1 MSQFTTTLTD
11 DELEK
16 VNQCAGRLRLI
27 QSDSATLSPE
37 RRREYLNDE
46 ISQSF
51 KDVSPANRKRLL
63 EALLARFPAGGRM
76 PTDTAPVAPAVTA
89 PQTPETPQA
98 LLERFL
104 KLSAELPQ
112 QQKDAFAKRLA
123 EAGFIAAADKASAGA
138 GVEVTDTMRQRLGIQ
153 PGRDPNMQRLME
165 VTALLLQTLHDLDRA
180 AMLTLKELNPKAAL
194 LNRPKGFWTTPSQ
207 YMAGD
212 TQEIEPFFR
221 SVSALLGG
229 MLAAML
235 GGGRDFGRQ
244 FVEKYSPAGIE
255 QVVEG
260 EGGGSLIPGIGRSKT
275 DRCWDKYK
283 TLSKDIATP
292 DLVDKWVRD
301 CLGKFVE
308 SRTRVG

>member
-11 DELEK
+11 DELDK

-37 RRREYLNDE
+37 RRREYLQDE

-51 KDVSPANRKRLL
+51 KDASPANRKRLL
-63 EALLARFPAGGRM
+63 EALMARFPSGGRM
-76 PTDTAPVAPAVTA
+76 PSVTAAPVAVAA
-89 PQTPETPQA
+89 TPETPQE
-98 LLERFL
+98 LLERFI

-112 QQKDAFAKRLA
+112 PEKAALAKKLSD
-123 EAGFIAAADKASAGA
+123 AGFAAVSDKASSSAGL
-138 GVEVTDTMRQRLGIQ
+138 EVTDAIRQRLGLQ
-153 PGRDPNMQRLME
+153 PGRDPNLQRLVE
-165 VTALLLQTLHDLDRA
+165 VTGLLLQTLHDLDRA
-180 AMLTLKELNPKAAL
+180 AMLTLKEMQPRAAL
-194 LNRPKGFWTTPSQ
+194 LNRQKGFWGAPGQ

-221 SVSALLGG
+221 TVSALLGG
-229 MLAAML
+229 MLGAML

-244 FVEKYSPAGIE
+244 FVEKYSPASIE

-260 EGGGSLIPGIGRSKT
+260 EGGGSLIPGIGKNKAE
-275 DRCWDKYK
+275 RCWEKYK
-283 TLSKDIATP
+283 TLSKDMATP

-301 CLGKFVE
+301 CLGKFVDA
-308 SRTRVG
+308 RTRIG

>member
-11 DELEK
+11 DELDK

-27 QSDSATLSPE
+27 QSDSATLAPE
-37 RRREYLNDE
+37 RRREYLHDE

-51 KDVSPANRKRLL
+51 KDASPANRKRLL

-76 PTDTAPVAPAVTA
+76 PTNAAAEAPAAAA
-89 PQTPETPQA
+89 PPETPEA

-104 KLSAELPQ
+104 KLSAEMPPE
-112 QQKDAFAKRLA
+112 QKTVFTKRLS
-123 EAGFIAAADKASAGA
+123 EAGYVAAGDKAGA
-138 GVEVTDTMRQRLGIQ
+138 AVELTDLMRQRLGLQ
-153 PGRDPNMQRLME
+153 PGRDPSLQRLME

-180 AMLTLKELNPKAAL
+180 AMLTLKELQPRAAL
-194 LNRPKGFWTTPSQ
+194 LNRQKGFWGAPGQ

-221 SVSALLGG
+221 TVSALLGG
-229 MLAAML
+229 MLAAMM

-244 FVEKYSPAGIE
+244 FIEKYSPIGIE

-260 EGGGSLIPGIGRSKT
+260 EGGGSLIPGIGKSKAE
-275 DRCWDKYK
+275 RCWEKYK
-283 TLSKDIATP
+283 MLSKDMATP

-301 CLGKFVE
+301 CLGKFVDA
-308 SRTRVG
+308 RTRIG

>member
-11 DELEK
+11 DELDR

-27 QSDSATLSPE
+27 QSDSAALSAE
-37 RRREYLNDE
+37 RRREYLHE
-46 ISQSF
+46 EVARSF
-51 KDVSPANRKRLL
+51 KDVSPTNRKRLL
-63 EALLARFPAGGRM
+63 EALLTRFPSAGRL
-76 PTDTAPVAPAVTA
+76 PTDSAPAVPAAA
-89 PQTPETPQA
+89 PAPETPRE

-104 KLSAELPQ
+104 KLCAELPQ
-112 QQKDAFAKRLA
+112 PEKAELAKKLS
-123 EAGFIAAADKASAGA
+123 EAGLVDKGPAATVLG
-138 GVEVTDTMRQRLGIQ
+138 GVEVTDAMRQRLGLP
-153 PGRDPNMQRLME
+153 PGRDPNMQRLIE
-165 VTALLLQTLHDLDRA
+165 VTGLLLQTLHDLDRA
-180 AMLTLKELNPKAAL
+180 AMLTLKEMNPRAGL
-194 LNRPKGFWTTPSQ
+194 LNRPKGYWAAPGQ

-221 SVSALLGG
+221 AVSALLGG

-244 FVEKYSPAGIE
+244 FIDKYSPLTIE

-260 EGGGSLIPGIGRSKT
+260 EGGGSLIPGIGKSKT
-275 DRCWDKYK
+275 ERCWEKYK
-283 TLSKDIATP
+283 TISKDIATP

-308 SRTRVG
+308 ARTRVG

>member
-11 DELEK
+11 DELDR

-27 QSDSATLSPE
+27 QSDSAALSPE
-37 RRREYLNDE
+37 RRREYLHDE

-51 KDVSPANRKRLL
+51 KDVGPTNRKRLL
-63 EALLARFPAGGRM
+63 EALLARFPSGGRM
-76 PTDTAPVAPAVTA
+76 PADTAQVAPAAAA
-89 PQTPETPQA
+89 PPAPETPQS

-104 KLSAELPQ
+104 KLSAGLPQ
-112 QQKDAFAKRLA
+112 QQKEAFAKQLS
-123 EAGFIAAADKASAGA
+123 EAGFVAAGGKSSAA
-138 GVEVTDTMRQRLGIQ
+138 GMEVSDTMRQRLGLQ
-153 PGRDPNMQRLME
+153 PGREPNPQRLME

-180 AMLTLKELNPKAAL
+180 AMLTLKELNPRSAL
-194 LNRPKGFWTTPSQ
+194 LNRQKGVWATPSQ
-207 YMAGD
+207 YISGD
-212 TQEIEPFFR
+212 AQEIEPFFR
-221 SVSALLGG
+221 MVSALLGG
-229 MLAAML
+229 LLAAML

-260 EGGGSLIPGIGRSKT
+260 EGGGSLIPGIGRSKA

-292 DLVDKWVRD
+292 DLIDKWVRD

-308 SRTRVG
+308 ARTRIG

>member
-11 DELEK
+11 DELDR

-27 QSDSATLSPE
+27 QNDSATLSPE
-37 RRREYLNDE
+37 RRREYLHDE

-51 KDVSPANRKRLL
+51 KDVSPTNRKRLL
-63 EALLARFPAGGRM
+63 EALLARFPSGGRM
-76 PTDTAPVAPAVTA
+76 PADSAPAAPALA
-89 PQTPETPQA
+89 PQTPETPQE

-112 QQKDAFAKRLA
+112 QQKEAFVKRLS
-123 EAGFIAAADKASAGA
+123 EAGFIAASGKVQAGM
-138 GVEVTDTMRQRLGIQ
+138 EVNDTMRQRLGIQ
-153 PGRDPNMQRLME
+153 PGREPNPQRLME

-180 AMLTLKELNPKAAL
+180 AMLTLKELNPRSAH
-194 LNRPKGFWTTPSQ
+194 LNRPKGFWTAPSQ
-207 YMAGD
+207 YMSGD
-212 TQEIEPFFR
+212 TQEIESFFR
-221 SVSALLGG
+221 QVQAILGG

-244 FVEKYSPAGIE
+244 FVEKYSPSGIE

-260 EGGGSLIPGIGRSKT
+260 EGGGSFIPGMGRSKT
-275 DRCWDKYK
+275 ERCWDKYK
-283 TLSKDIATP
+283 NLSKDIATP

-308 SRTRVG
+308 ARTRIG

>member
-11 DELEK
+11 DELDRI
-16 VNQCAGRLRLI
+16 NQCASRLRLI
-27 QSDSATLSPE
+27 QSDSAALAPE
-37 RRREYLNDE
+37 RRREYLHDE

-51 KDVSPANRKRLL
+51 KEVSPANRKRLL
-63 EALLARFPAGGRM
+63 EALLTRFPSGG
-76 PTDTAPVAPAVTA
+76 PTSAPPAPVSPAA
-89 PQTPETPQA
+89 AGPDTPQL

-104 KLSAELPQ
+104 KLAAQLPQ
-112 QQKDAFAKRLA
+112 EEKAAFARRLA
-123 EAGFIAAADKASAGA
+123 EAGIGA
-138 GVEVTDTMRQRLGIQ
+138 PAERAPVGFEITDAMRQRLGIQ
-153 PGRDPNMQRLME
+153 PGREPNPQRLIE

-180 AMLTLKELNPKAAL
+180 AMLTLKELNPRAAL
-194 LNRPKGFWTTPSQ
+194 LNRPKGYWAAPGQ

-212 TQEIEPFFR
+212 SKEIESFFR
-221 SVSALLGG
+221 TVSALLGG

-244 FVEKYSPAGIE
+244 LVERYAPSAIE

-260 EGGGSLIPGIGRSKT
+260 EGGGSFIPGMGRSKT

-283 TLSKDIATP
+283 TISKDIATP

-308 SRTRVG
+308 ARTRIG

>member
-11 DELEK
+11 DELDK

-27 QSDSATLSPE
+27 QSDSAALSPE

-46 ISQSF
+46 ISRSF
-51 KDVSPANRKRLL
+51 KDASPANRKRLL

-76 PTDTAPVAPAVTA
+76 PTNAAPVTPAAAAP
-89 PQTPETPQA
+89 PETPQA

-112 QQKDAFAKRLA
+112 EQKAAFAKKLS
-123 EAGFIAAADKASAGA
+123 EAGYAAAVDKAPG
-138 GVEVTDTMRQRLGIQ
+138 GMEVTDAMRQRLGLQ
-153 PGRDPNMQRLME
+153 PGRDPNLQRLME
-165 VTALLLQTLHDLDRA
+165 VTGLLLQTLHDLDRA
-180 AMLTLKELNPKAAL
+180 AMLTLKELNPRAAL
-194 LNRPKGFWTTPSQ
+194 LNRPKGYWGAPGG

-212 TQEIEPFFR
+212 IQEIEPFFR
-221 SVSALLGG
+221 TVSALLGG
-229 MLAAML
+229 MLAAMM

-244 FVEKYSPAGIE
+244 FVEKYSPTAIE

-260 EGGGSLIPGIGRSKT
+260 EGGGSLIPGIGKSKT
-275 DRCWDKYK
+275 ERCWEKYK
-283 TLSKDIATP
+283 TLSKDMATP

-301 CLGKFVE
+301 CLGKFVDA
-308 SRTRVG
+308 RTRIG

>member
-11 DELEK
+11 DELDK

-37 RRREYLNDE
+37 RRREYLQDE

-51 KDVSPANRKRLL
+51 KDASPANRKRLL
-63 EALLARFPAGGRM
+63 EALMARFPSGGRM
-76 PTDTAPVAPAVTA
+76 PSVTAAPVPAA
-89 PQTPETPQA
+89 AAPETPQA

-112 QQKDAFAKRLA
+112 PEKAALAKKLS
-123 EAGFIAAADKASAGA
+123 EAGFAAASDKAPSSAGL
-138 GVEVTDTMRQRLGIQ
+138 EVTDAMRQRLGLQ
-153 PGRDPNMQRLME
+153 PGRDPNLQRLIE
-165 VTALLLQTLHDLDRA
+165 VTGLLLQTLHDLDRA
-180 AMLTLKELNPKAAL
+180 AMLTLKEMQPRAAL
-194 LNRPKGFWTTPSQ
+194 LNRQKGFWGAPGQ

-221 SVSALLGG
+221 TVSALLGG
-229 MLAAML
+229 MLGAML

-244 FVEKYSPAGIE
+244 FVEKYSPASIE

-260 EGGGSLIPGIGRSKT
+260 EGGGSLIPGIGKNRAE
-275 DRCWDKYK
+275 RCWEKYK
-283 TLSKDIATP
+283 TLSKDMATP

-301 CLGKFVE
+301 CLGKFVDA
-308 SRTRVG
+308 RTRIG

>member
-11 DELEK
+11 DELDR

-37 RRREYLNDE
+37 RRREYLHDE

-51 KDVSPANRKRLL
+51 KDVSPTNRKRLL
-63 EALLARFPAGGRM
+63 EALLARFPSGGRM
-76 PTDTAPVAPAVTA
+76 PTDTAPVAPTA
-89 PQTPETPQA
+89 AAAQTPETPQA

-112 QQKDAFAKRLA
+112 EQKDAFAKRLS
-123 EAGFIAAADKASAGA
+123 EAGYMAAGGKVAA
-138 GVEVTDTMRQRLGIQ
+138 GVEVTDAMRQRLGIQ
-153 PGRDPNMQRLME
+153 PGREPNLQRLME

-180 AMLTLKELNPKAAL
+180 AMLTLKEMNPRAAL
-194 LNRPKGFWTTPSQ
+194 LNRQKGFWAAPGQ

-212 TQEIEPFFR
+212 IQEIEPFVR
-221 SVSALLGG
+221 TVSSLLGG

-244 FVEKYSPAGIE
+244 FVEKYSPSGIE

-275 DRCWDKYK
+275 ERCWDKYK

-301 CLGKFVE
+301 CLGKFVDA
-308 SRTRVG
+308 RTRIG

>member
-11 DELEK
+11 DELDK

-27 QSDSATLSPE
+27 QSDSATLPPA
-37 RRREYLNDE
+37 RRREYLSDE
-46 ISQSF
+46 ISHSF
-51 KDVSPANRKRLL
+51 KDASPANRKRLL
-63 EALLARFPAGGRM
+63 EALLARFPSCGRM
-76 PTDTAPVAPAVTA
+76 PTESSAVAPAAT
-89 PQTPETPQA
+89 PPETPQA

-112 QQKDAFAKRLA
+112 QQKADFAKQLA
-123 EAGFIAAADKASAGA
+123 QAGFVAAADKAVG
-138 GVEVTDTMRQRLGIQ
+138 GVEITDVMRQRLGLQ
-153 PGRDPNMQRLME
+153 PGRDPNLQRLME

-180 AMLTLKELNPKAAL
+180 AMLTLKEMNPRAAL
-194 LNRPKGFWTTPSQ
+194 LNRPKGYWGAPGQ

-221 SVSALLGG
+221 AVSALLGG

-244 FVEKYSPAGIE
+244 FVEKYSPTAIE

-260 EGGGSLIPGIGRSKT
+260 EGGGSLIPGIGKSKT
-275 DRCWDKYK
+275 ERCWEKYK
-283 TLSKDIATP
+283 TLSKDMATP

-301 CLGKFVE
+301 CLGKFVDA
-308 SRTRVG
+308 RTRIG

>member
-11 DELEK
+11 DELDR
-16 VNQCAGRLRLI
+16 VNQCASRLRLI
-27 QSDSATLSPE
+27 QSDSASLAAE
-37 RRREYLNDE
+37 RRREYLHDE

-51 KDVSPANRKRLL
+51 KEFSPANRKRLL
-63 EALLARFPAGGRM
+63 EALLARFPSGG
-76 PTDTAPVAPAVTA
+76 PTPAPPAPVSPAVA
-89 PQTPETPQA
+89 PPDTPQL

-104 KLSAELPQ
+104 KLAAQLPQ
-112 QQKDAFAKRLA
+112 EEKAAFARRLT
-123 EAGFIAAADKASAGA
+123 EAGIGAPAESAHVGF
-138 GVEVTDTMRQRLGIQ
+138 EITDAMRQRLGIQ
-153 PGRDPNMQRLME
+153 PGRVPNPQRLME

-180 AMLTLKELNPKAAL
+180 AMLTLKELNPRAAL
-194 LNRPKGFWTTPSQ
+194 LNRPKGYWAAPGQ

-212 TQEIEPFFR
+212 NQEIESFFR
-221 SVSALLGG
+221 TVSALLGG

-244 FVEKYSPAGIE
+244 LVERYAPSAIE

-260 EGGGSLIPGIGRSKT
+260 EGGGSFIPGMGRSKT

-283 TLSKDIATP
+283 TISKDIATP

-308 SRTRVG
+308 ARTRIG